1 MKVATFIVGGVTR
14 FGIVKP
20 DGVVDAVRLFDKRY
34 GSVKAALAAGAMD
47 QLRRLAQNAKPD
59 YRTDTVT
66 LLPVIPDPDKIL
78 CIGINYATHVRETGR
93 ETPKYPMI
101 FVRFANTQVGH
112 GQSMIKPR
120 VSDKFDFEGEL
131 AVVIGRR
138 GRHIAKEKALEHVA
152 GYACYN
158 DGSVRDWQ
166 RHTVQFTPG
175 KNFVSTGAFGPWM
188 VTADEISD
196 PSQLTLTTRLN
207 GEIMQQAPVSDLIF
221 TVPDL
226 IAYISTFTELIP
238 GDVIVTG
245 TPGGVGNYRE
255 PPLFMKQGDRIEVEI
270 SNIGVLANP
279 IVAEESAG

>member
-1 MKVATFIVGGVTR
+1 MKLATFSVAGRTG
-14 FGIVKP
+14 FGIVKQ
-20 DGVVDAVRLFDKRY
+20 DGLVDAGRLLDNRY
-34 GSVKAALAAGAMD
+34 GSLKALLAGGALSE
-47 QLRRLAQNAKPD
+47 LVRLGTSARPD
-59 YRTDTVT
+59 YRLDAVT

-101 FVRFANTQVGH
+101 FVRFTNTQVGH
-112 GQSMIKPR
+112 GQPMVKPS

-131 AVVIGRR
+131 AVIIGHR
-138 GRHIAKEKALEHVA
+138 GRHIPKERALEHVA

-188 VTADEISD
+188 VSADDIPD
-196 PSQLTLTTRLN
+196 PARLTLTTRLN
-207 GEIMQQAPVSDLIF
+207 GEVMQHAPVSDLIF
-221 TVPDL
+221 TVADL
-226 IAYISTFTELIP
+226 IAYISTFTELVS

-255 PPLFMKQGDRIEVEI
+255 PPVFMKQGDRIEVEI
-270 SNIGVLANP
+270 SEIGVLANP
-279 IVAEESAG
+279 IVAEA

>member
-1 MKVATFIVGGVTR
+1 MKLATFSVAGRTG
-14 FGIVKP
+14 FGIVKQ
-20 DGVVDAVRLFDKRY
+20 DGLVDAGRLLDNRY
-34 GSVKAALAAGAMD
+34 GSLKALLAGGGLSELA
-47 QLRRLAQNAKPD
+47 RLGTSARPD
-59 YRTDTVT
+59 HRLDAVT

-93 ETPKYPMI
+93 EMPKYPMI
-101 FVRFANTQVGH
+101 FVRFTNTQVGH
-112 GQSMIKPR
+112 GQPMVKPR

-131 AVVIGRR
+131 AVIIGRR
-138 GRHIAKEKALEHVA
+138 GRHIPKERALEHVA

-188 VTADEISD
+188 VSADDIPD
-196 PSQLTLTTRLN
+196 PARLTLTTRLN
-207 GEIMQQAPVSDLIF
+207 GEVMQHAPVSDLIF
-221 TVPDL
+221 TVADL
-226 IAYISTFTELIP
+226 IAYISIFTELVP

-255 PPLFMKQGDRIEVEI
+255 PPVFMKPGDRIEVEI
-270 SNIGVLANP
+270 SEIGVLANP
-279 IVAEESAG
+279 IVAEG